1 MSWTSYTAFR
11 TNVSTWLDIGT
22 SDLGATL
29 LDDLITTAEK
39 RIYREV
45 KAREMETAL
54 SSTISSGAVTVP
66 SDYGQMK
73 YAYLDGTP
81 TKPLERRSAEW
92 IYNEYR
98 TRSSDAKP
106 KFFARE
112 GGSFIFGPY
121 PDSGY
126 LMKGIYYKKF
136 PALSTSL
143 NDLFNNN
150 PDLFLWAALAESESI
165 LGRDKRVALWEAKYQ
180 NSKNRINYEH
190 EDEDM
195 SGSTSTGLA

>member
-11 TNVSTWLDIGT
+11 TNVSTWLDV
-22 SDLGATL
+22 SDIPSAV

-45 KAREMETAL
+45 KAREMETAIA
-54 SSTISSGAVTVP
+54 STISSGAVTVP

-92 IYNEYR
+92 IYNEYK

-106 KFFARE
+106 KYFARE

-126 LMKGIYYKKF
+126 VMKGIYYKKF
-136 PALSTSL
+136 QAISTAL

-150 PDLFLWAALAESESI
+150 PDLFLWAALAESEPI
-165 LGRDKRVALWEAKYQ
+165 IGRDKRVGLWESKYQ
-180 NSKNRINYEH
+180 NAKNGVNREH
-190 EDEDM
+190 ENEDM
-195 SGSTSTGLA
+195 SGTAGIGMI

>member
-11 TNVSTWLDIGT
+11 TNVSTWLDV
-22 SDLGATL
+22 SDLPSAV

-54 SSTISSGAVTVP
+54 SSTIASGAVTVP

-92 IYNEYR
+92 IYNEYS

-106 KFFARE
+106 KYFARE
-112 GGSFIFGPY
+112 GGNFIFGPY
-121 PDSGY
+121 PDSAY

-136 PALSTSL
+136 PALSGSL

-150 PDLFLWAALAESESI
+150 PDLFLWAALAESEPI
-165 LGRDKRVALWEAKYQ
+165 LGRDKRIAVWESKYQ
-180 NSKNRINYEH
+180 NAKNRINWEH
-190 EDEDM
+190 EDEDI
-195 SGSTSTGLA
+195 SGGMGTGTI